1 MRAGDVRGQARR
13 TRQPGGAGP
22 IGYLLPP
29 MSESY
34 DAETL
39 SKKTVAELREIAKQ
53 HEHDALSGYQKMKKA
68 ELVEALGSALG
79 SEPAGAPEGAE
90 EAPGEAQAS
99 PPAAAP
105 AAPVKAPPPGER
117 TGKQRLKEQI
127 KQLKVQRDAA
137 VAAHETEQ
145 LRLVR
150 RKIHRLKR
158 RIRREVV
165 A

>member
-1 MRAGDVRGQARR
+1 
-13 TRQPGGAGP
+13 
-22 IGYLLPP
+22 

-79 SEPAGAPEGAE
+79 SEPAGAPEGADV
-90 EAPGEAQAS
+90 APAEAQAS
-99 PPAAAP
+99 PPEAAP
-105 AAPVKAPPPGER
+105 AAPVKAPPPPPGER
-117 TGKQRLKEQI
+117 TGKQRLKGQI